1 MENKLKNFIDPLLF
15 IDFFGEDLENLA
27 RLTDFLNS
35 CFSEY
40 EENKLKLNNAIYLNV
55 DQNTSEILDRAV
67 SFVFTAKNKN
77 DDKTNYIEVQL
88 INSISESFNK
98 RILHYYNLNALKV
111 WEEDI
116 KNYRPE
122 LTPYR
127 LINIINC
134 DTALSDDIINRY
146 QFREITT
153 GKVGDDAFDLW
164 FINIANWLKKVPSI
178 KREEFS
184 RFDEWLNMLTQT
196 YSEQIFKIVKINP
209 QGDKTVINPLS
220 FSKFQ

>member
-55 DQNTSEILDRAV
+55 DQNPSEILDRAV
-67 SFVFTAKNKN
+67 SFVFTAKNEN
-77 DDKTNYIEVQL
+77 DGKTNYIEVQL
-88 INSISESFNK
+88 INSISESFNE
-98 RILHYYNLNALKV
+98 RVLHYYNVNALKV

-116 KNYRPE
+116 ENYRPE
-122 LTPYR
+122 LSPYR

-134 DTALSDDIINRY
+134 DTSISDNIINRY
-146 QFREITT
+146 QFKEITT
-153 GKVGDDAFDLW
+153 GKVGYEAFDLW
-164 FINIANWLKKVPSI
+164 FINVANWLKKVPSI
-178 KREEFS
+178 KRGEFS

-220 FSKFQ
+220 FSKSQ